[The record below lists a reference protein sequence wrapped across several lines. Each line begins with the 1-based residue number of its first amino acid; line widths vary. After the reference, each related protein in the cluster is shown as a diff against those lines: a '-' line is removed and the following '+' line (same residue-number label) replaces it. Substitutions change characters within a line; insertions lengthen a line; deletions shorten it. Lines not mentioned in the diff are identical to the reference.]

1 MRLFK
6 NQKPSDRIGAT
17 TVEFAIVSPIFFL
30 IVFTMFEFARL
41 NVIRHTADNA
51 AYEAARTAIVPGATA
66 AEATAKANELLS
78 ILGTRGANITVSP
91 SVISENTPEV
101 TIEIDIPMGQNG
113 WVAPKFTSGRTLHAE
128 STLRTERVQ
137 TR

>member
-6 NQKPSDRIGAT
+6 NLKSSDRAGAT
-17 TVEFAIVSPIFFL
+17 TVEFAIVAPIFFL

-66 AEATAKANELLS
+66 AEATARANELLNM
-78 ILGTRGANITVSP
+78 LGTRGAQITISP
-91 SVISENTPEV
+91 GVITEAASEV
-101 TIEIDIPMGQNG
+101 TVDIDIPMSQNG
-113 WVAPKFTSGRTLHAE
+113 WVTPNFTSGQTLHAE